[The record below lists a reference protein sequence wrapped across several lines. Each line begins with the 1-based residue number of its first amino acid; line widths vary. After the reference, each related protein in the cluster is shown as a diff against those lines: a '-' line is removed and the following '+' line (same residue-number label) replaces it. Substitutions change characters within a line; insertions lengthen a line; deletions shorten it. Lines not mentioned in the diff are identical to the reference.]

1 MTSNTDDQKNL
12 AERHP
17 GTALAR
23 GSSRDQRSE
32 NLASVE
38 LPGQFVEHLARVV
51 ESPVVPE
58 ETEQCRLGDASGRSA
73 TVPGMLVTW
82 VLRWRQ
88 TAMATSG
95 APARDGPAVMRR
107 RELD

>member
-58 ETEQCRLGDASGRSA
+58 ETEQCRLGDACGRSA